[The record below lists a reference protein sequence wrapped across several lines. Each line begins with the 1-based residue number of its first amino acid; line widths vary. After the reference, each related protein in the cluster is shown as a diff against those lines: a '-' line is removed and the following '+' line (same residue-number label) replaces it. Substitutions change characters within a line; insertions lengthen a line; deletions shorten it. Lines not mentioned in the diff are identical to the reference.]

1 MHLCTMYRKRFGR
14 QKGKNTFIFHQND
27 LMDQCRNDRIPHLTM
42 ALVKCRVILIYDR
55 VWNRKNWF
63 EIIVFLPIEWEISRA
78 GKFKFRSNFQ
88 ASKVFWIFV
97 FAWNSRSWSS
107 AFEIQKGHNSKIIF
121 PIPYP
126 IIYIPG

>member
-27 LMDQCRNDRIPHLTM
+27 LMDQCSIDRIPHLTM
-42 ALVKCRVILIYDR
+42 ALVKCRVIFKGMEQEKLFLIYNHPAN
-55 VWNRKNWF
+55 WMKNIKSRKIQIKV
-63 EIIVFLPIEWEISRA
+63 ET
-78 GKFKFRSNFQ
+78 
-88 ASKVFWIFV
+88 SKQVRFFWIFV
-97 FAWNSRSWSS
+97 FTWNSHSWSS
-107 AFEIQKGHNSKIIF
+107 AFEIQKGRNSKIIF